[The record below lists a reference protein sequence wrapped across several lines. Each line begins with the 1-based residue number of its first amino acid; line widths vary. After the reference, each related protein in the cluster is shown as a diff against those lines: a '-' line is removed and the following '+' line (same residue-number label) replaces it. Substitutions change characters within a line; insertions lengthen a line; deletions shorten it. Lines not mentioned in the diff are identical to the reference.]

1 MPDYD
6 RAKGVFRLLKR
17 PKIGLALGGG
27 GARGFAH
34 LGVLIALEEHGIPVD
49 VIAGTSMGAAMG
61 AAKALGMD
69 LGKLAQL
76 LSCLDL
82 NELLQV
88 SENTMREVQRA
99 IARGMVEYVRGTSWR
114 NETTPEN
121 LARMYEFFSL
131 LTAKK
136 NFSDVE
142 TPFAVVAA
150 DVESGERVVLREG
163 KLYQAVTA
171 SAAVPGIFAPV
182 DHAGR
187 YLIDGGVVE
196 KVPAE
201 VAIDMGADT
210 VIAVDTG
217 AQLAPRVDSSFDVLF
232 QCQRITSL
240 NLTALQL
247 EHARNRLNGRLVL
260 LQPDVASITL
270 FAFDRLPEA
279 VQAGRQEALARM
291 AEIKRLCG
299 TYQRW
304 SMVR

>member
-1 MPDYD
+1 MIGQGGFSL
-6 RAKGVFRLLKR
+6 RKR
-17 PKIGLALGGG
+17 RKIGLALGGG

-34 LGVLIALEEHGIPVD
+34 LGVLIALEENNIPVD

-76 LSCLDL
+76 LSHLDL

-114 NETTPEN
+114 KETTPEN
-121 LARMYEFFSL
+121 LARMYELFSL

-136 NFSDVE
+136 SFSDVQI
-142 TPFAVVAA
+142 PFAVVAA

-182 DHAGR
+182 AHSGR
-187 YLIDGGVVE
+187 YLIDGGVID
-196 KVPAE
+196 KVPVEA
-201 VAIDMGADT
+201 AIDMGAQI

-217 AQLAPRVDSSFDVLF
+217 AQLTGHVDSSFDILF
-232 QCQRITSL
+232 QSQRITSQK
-240 NLTALQL
+240 LTALQL
-247 EHARNRLNGRLVL
+247 ERARKRLDGRLIL
-260 LQPDVASITL
+260 LQPDVAWITL
-270 FAFDRLPEA
+270 FAFEHLPDA
-279 VQAGRQEALARM
+279 VRAGKNEALARM
-291 AEIKRLCG
+291 SEIRTLC
-299 TYQRW
+299 RI
-304 SMVR
+304 RE

>member
-1 MPDYD
+1 MIGQGGFSL
-6 RAKGVFRLLKR
+6 RKR
-17 PKIGLALGGG
+17 RKIGLALGGG

-34 LGVLIALEEHGIPVD
+34 LGVLIALEENNIPVD

-114 NETTPEN
+114 KETTPEN
-121 LARMYEFFSL
+121 LARMYELFSL

-136 NFSDVE
+136 NFSDVQI
-142 TPFAVVAA
+142 PFAVVAA

-182 DHAGR
+182 AHCGR
-187 YLIDGGVVE
+187 YLIDGGVIE

-201 VAIDMGADT
+201 TIIDMGAEI

-217 AQLAPRVDSSFDVLF
+217 AQLTGRVDSSFDLLF
-232 QCQRITSL
+232 QSQRITSQS
-240 NLTALQL
+240 LTALQL
-247 EHARNRLNGRLVL
+247 ERARKRLDGRLIL
-260 LQPDVASITL
+260 LQPDVAWITL
-270 FAFDRLPEA
+270 FAFEHLSDA
-279 VQAGRQEALARM
+279 VRAGKDEALARM
-291 AEIKRLCG
+291 SEIRNLC
-299 TYQRW
+299 RI
-304 SMVR
+304 RE

>member
-1 MPDYD
+1 MIGQGGFSL
-6 RAKGVFRLLKR
+6 RRR
-17 PKIGLALGGG
+17 RKIGLALGGG

-34 LGVLIALEEHGIPVD
+34 LGVLIALEENNIPVD

-76 LSCLDL
+76 LSHLDL

-114 NETTPEN
+114 KETTPEN
-121 LARMYEFFSL
+121 LARMYELFSL

-136 NFSDVE
+136 SFSDVQI
-142 TPFAVVAA
+142 PFAVVAA
-150 DVESGERVVLREG
+150 DIESGERVVLREG

-182 DHAGR
+182 AHPGR
-187 YLIDGGVVE
+187 YLIDGGVID
-196 KVPAE
+196 KVPAQ
-201 VAIDMGADT
+201 VAIDMGAQI

-217 AQLAPRVDSSFDVLF
+217 AQLTRRVDSSFDVLF
-232 QCQRITSL
+232 QSQRITSQK
-240 NLTALQL
+240 LTALQL
-247 EHARNRLNGRLVL
+247 VQARQRLNGRLIL
-260 LQPDVASITL
+260 LQPDVAWITL
-270 FAFDRLPEA
+270 FAFEHLPDA
-279 VQAGRQEALARM
+279 VRAGKDEALARM
-291 AEIKRLCG
+291 SEIRSLC
-299 TYQRW
+299 RI
-304 SMVR
+304 RE

>member
-1 MPDYD
+1 M
-6 RAKGVFRLLKR
+6 RKR
-17 PKIGLALGGG
+17 RKIGLALGGG

-34 LGVLIALEEHGIPVD
+34 LGVLIALEEHDIPVD
-49 VIAGTSMGAAMG
+49 MIVGTSMGAAMG

-69 LGKLAQL
+69 LNKLARL
-76 LSCLDL
+76 LSHLDL

-114 NETTPEN
+114 KETAPEN
-121 LARMYEFFSL
+121 LARMYELFSL

-136 NFSDVE
+136 SFSDVQI
-142 TPFAVVAA
+142 PFAVVAA
-150 DVESGERVVLREG
+150 DVESGERVVLKEG

-187 YLIDGGVVE
+187 YLIDGGVIE

-201 VAIDMGADT
+201 VAIDMGADI

-217 AQLAPRVDSSFDVLF
+217 AQLARRVDSSFEVLF
-232 QCQRITSL
+232 QSQRITSQE
-240 NLTALQL
+240 LTAVQL
-247 EHARNRLNGRLVL
+247 ERARKRLDGRLVL

-270 FAFDRLPEA
+270 FAFERLPEA
-279 VQAGRQEALARM
+279 VQAGKEETLARM
-291 AEIKRLCG
+291 AEIKQLCG
-299 TYQRW
+299 IREPW
-304 SMVR
+304 SRVR

>member
-1 MPDYD
+1 L
-6 RAKGVFRLLKR
+6 RRR
-17 PKIGLALGGG
+17 RKIGLALGGG

-34 LGVLIALEEHGIPVD
+34 LGVLIALEENNIPVD

-61 AAKALGMD
+61 AAKALGAD

-76 LSCLDL
+76 LSHLDL

-114 NETTPEN
+114 KETTPEN
-121 LARMYEFFSL
+121 LARMYELFSL

-136 NFSDVE
+136 SFSDVQI
-142 TPFAVVAA
+142 PFAVVAA

-182 DHAGR
+182 AHSGR
-187 YLIDGGVVE
+187 YLIDGGVID
-196 KVPAE
+196 KVPAQ
-201 VAIDMGADT
+201 VAIDMGAQI

-217 AQLAPRVDSSFDVLF
+217 AQLTRRVDSSFDVLF
-232 QCQRITSL
+232 QSQRITSQK
-240 NLTALQL
+240 LTALQL
-247 EHARNRLNGRLVL
+247 ERARKRLNGRLIL
-260 LQPDVASITL
+260 LQPDVAWITL
-270 FAFDRLPEA
+270 FAFEHLPDA
-279 VQAGRQEALARM
+279 VRAGKDEALARM
-291 AEIKRLCG
+291 SEIRNLC
-299 TYQRW
+299 RI
-304 SMVR
+304 RE

>member
-1 MPDYD
+1 MIGQGGFPL
-6 RAKGVFRLLKR
+6 RRR
-17 PKIGLALGGG
+17 RKIGLALGGG

-34 LGVLIALEEHGIPVD
+34 LGVLIALEENNIPVD

-61 AAKALGMD
+61 AAKALGAD

-76 LSCLDL
+76 LSHLDL

-114 NETTPEN
+114 KETTPEN
-121 LARMYEFFSL
+121 LARMYELFSL

-136 NFSDVE
+136 SFSDVQI
-142 TPFAVVAA
+142 PFAVVAA

-182 DHAGR
+182 AHSGR
-187 YLIDGGVVE
+187 YLIDGGVID
-196 KVPAE
+196 KVPAQ
-201 VAIDMGADT
+201 VAIDMGAQI

-217 AQLAPRVDSSFDVLF
+217 AQLTRRVDSSFDVLF
-232 QCQRITSL
+232 QSQRITSQK
-240 NLTALQL
+240 LTALQL
-247 EHARNRLNGRLVL
+247 ERARKRLNGRLIL
-260 LQPDVASITL
+260 LQPDVAWITL
-270 FAFDRLPEA
+270 FAFEHLPDA
-279 VQAGRQEALARM
+279 VRAGKDEALARM
-291 AEIKRLCG
+291 SEIRNLC
-299 TYQRW
+299 RI
-304 SMVR
+304 RE

>member
-1 MPDYD
+1 M
-6 RAKGVFRLLKR
+6 RKR
-17 PKIGLALGGG
+17 RKIGLALGGG

-34 LGVLIALEEHGIPVD
+34 LGVLIALEENNIPVD

-114 NETTPEN
+114 KETTPEN
-121 LARMYEFFSL
+121 LARMYELFSL

-136 NFSDVE
+136 NFSDVQI
-142 TPFAVVAA
+142 PFAVVAA

-182 DHAGR
+182 AHCGR
-187 YLIDGGVVE
+187 YLIDGGVIE

-201 VAIDMGADT
+201 TIIDMGAEI

-217 AQLAPRVDSSFDVLF
+217 AQLTGRVDSSFDLLF
-232 QCQRITSL
+232 QSQRITSQS
-240 NLTALQL
+240 LTALQL
-247 EHARNRLNGRLVL
+247 ERARKRLDGRLIL
-260 LQPDVASITL
+260 LQPDVAWITL
-270 FAFDRLPEA
+270 FAFEHLSDA
-279 VQAGRQEALARM
+279 VRAGKDEALARM
-291 AEIKRLCG
+291 SEIRNLC
-299 TYQRW
+299 RI
-304 SMVR
+304 RE

>member
-1 MPDYD
+1 L
-6 RAKGVFRLLKR
+6 RERR
-17 PKIGLALGGG
+17 KIGLVLGGG

-34 LGVLIALEEHGIPVD
+34 LGVLIALEEHNVPVD
-49 VIAGTSMGAAMG
+49 MIVGTSMGAAMG
-61 AAKALGMD
+61 ASKALGMD
-69 LGKLAQL
+69 LNKLARL
-76 LSCLDL
+76 LSHLDL

-88 SENTMREVQRA
+88 SDNTMREVQRA

-114 NETTPEN
+114 KETTPEN
-121 LARMYEFFSL
+121 LARMYELFSL

-136 NFSDVE
+136 SFSDVQI
-142 TPFAVVAA
+142 PFAVVAA
-150 DVESGERVVLREG
+150 DVESGERVVLKEG

-201 VAIDMGADT
+201 VAIEMGADI

-217 AQLAPRVDSSFDVLF
+217 AQLARHVDSSFDVLF
-232 QCQRITSL
+232 QSQRITSQE
-240 NLTALQL
+240 LTAVQL
-247 EHARNRLNGRLVL
+247 ERARKRLDGRLVL

-270 FAFDRLPEA
+270 FAFERLPEA
-279 VQAGRQEALARM
+279 VQAGKEEALARM
-291 AEIKRLCG
+291 SEIKNRCG
-299 TYQRW
+299 IRE
-304 SMVR
+304 